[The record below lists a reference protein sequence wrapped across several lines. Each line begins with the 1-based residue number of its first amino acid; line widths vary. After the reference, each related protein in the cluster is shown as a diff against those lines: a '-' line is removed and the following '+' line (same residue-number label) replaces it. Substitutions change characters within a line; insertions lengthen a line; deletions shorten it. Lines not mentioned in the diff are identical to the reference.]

1 MSTKLVKK
9 GISAVNGKEI
19 EELVI
24 FKPSNSADISLAMG
38 KLVKRSKEYAR
49 NAEKDLDNFTNLALP
64 VLSEMAQAKQVV
76 SVQTVKAVLWSASG
90 QSIPK
95 SGSPEYKYASEITLE
110 AVRSAILIH
119 DKKGFKMIKGRL
131 NVLEKV
137 DKPMVKDTDQFGTE
151 ISGTL
156 VPNTSPDYKPVQRSS
171 ISKYFG
177 AIYPDSVEVRGTK
190 KQGDALRNQA
200 MPDTLKQF
208 NDLLTGRTADGT
220 PATLSSYSMEGLTL
234 LLFLASHG
242 VTLYERADITHAIE
256 NVKNGIV
263 DPTNVAVNF

>member
-1 MSTKLVKK
+1 MSNTLVKK
-9 GISAVNGKEI
+9 GISPVGEETK
-19 EELVI
+19 ELVI
-24 FKPSNSADISLAMG
+24 FKPSNSAEIAKEM
-38 KLVKRSKEYAR
+38 KNLVKRSIAYNKTAETDLMIFTELCLAVLKEM
-49 NAEKDLDNFTNLALP
+49 
-64 VLSEMAQAKQVV
+64 VQSKQVV
-76 SVQTVKAVLWSASG
+76 SVPTVKGILWSASG

-119 DKKGFKMIKGRL
+119 DKKGFKMLKGRL
-131 NVLEKV
+131 NVLKKV

-177 AIYPDSVEVRGTK
+177 AMYPDSVEKRGTK
-190 KQGDALRNQA
+190 NQGSALKNQA

-208 NDLLTGRTADGT
+208 TDLLTGRTSNGT
-220 PATLSSYSMEGLTL
+220 SASIKSYSVEGLTL
-234 LLFLASHG
+234 LLFLCSHG
-242 VTLYERADITHAIE
+242 VTLYKFEDITAE
-256 NVKNGIV
+256 LDNRKSNPTKVANG
-263 DPTNVAVNF
+263 